1 MRPGGLRGH
10 RQGVRDRRPGTMR
23 RPLGGPCRK
32 RNVIFRK
39 QSEFHARCIRCRDR
53 RVRPAGPRDLLPAE
67 RVSPA
72 GWCWRRWR
80 RGKLG
85 KSLQSGSRGSCRGQ
99 VRTRLSSCVS
109 CVECYVLLLE
119 EIRAG
124 FSVARYQDI
133 IVSAH
138 GNFAF
143 HHCEIISHI
152 HHSLRFFN

>member
-39 QSEFHARCIRCRDR
+39 QSEFHARRIRCRDR

-85 KSLQSGSRGSCRGQ
+85 KSVQSGSRGSCRGQ
-99 VRTRLSSCVS
+99 VRTSQLMCRMM
-109 CVECYVLLLE
+109 YVLLFE
-119 EIRAG
+119 EMRAG
-124 FSVARYQDI
+124 FESQDTKI
-133 IVSAH
+133 PIEWH
-138 GNFAF
+138 MQF
-143 HHCEIISHI
+143 
-152 HHSLRFFN
+152 